1 MREEVMKAL
10 SWSFVCH
17 RGFFIFIGVAVALI
31 GYAVV
36 PNDYALKTNLIV
48 MTLVC
53 VAICPFAFILNKS
66 KEIERY
72 RLGKAISIFL
82 IITFFTIL
90 FFNVA
95 VDEAWIQASEMSGRT
110 SLAWVLALSST
121 ALLLTLFEK
130 RS

>member
-1 MREEVMKAL
+1 MKAL
-10 SWSFVCH
+10 LWSFICR
-17 RGFFIFIGVAVALI
+17 RGFFILIGVAVALI
-31 GYAVV
+31 GYAVI
-36 PNDYALKTNLIV
+36 PNGYNLKTNLIV

-66 KEIERY
+66 KEMERY
-72 RLGKAISIFL
+72 RLGKALSIFL
-82 IITFFTIL
+82 IAAFFMIL

-95 VDEAWIQASEMSGRT
+95 VDEAWIQASEISGRT
-110 SLAWVLALSST
+110 SLAWALVPSST